1 MQISTEQQNK
11 LATWAEQ
18 RDFILKELLELKKE
32 KQILTKINQET
43 ELLTSD
49 IVLGLNRKLGTVDIS
64 THLDKYTSK
73 WEKEKEVIL
82 REIANLEINKDS
94 FIKDQKEKAFFE
106 IKEELKSLS
115 KEKDI
120 LLNLIKKLNHDKDAL
135 IEKNQILVAE
145 KLSLDQ
151 QNKLAT
157 WAEQRDSILN
167 NISSLT
173 DQQKSLE
180 KENINSVNSLNEKE
194 ERKKIL
200 IGEIKQLEKQEEKRK
215 NLISVELDSLNTQK
229 NELENSVEKQTLL
242 LESFIAKKDLVFKL
256 TQELTSV
263 NESLAGKNKE
273 IEVVA
278 SRLQRSAE
286 KNIFDS
292 NNLFDSLK
300 KDMRGLLD
308 SSVSASESANVILE
322 KLPRWIFELQR
333 PVSLKKENI
342 IRKVKSKK

>member
-18 RDFILKELLELKKE
+18 RDLL
-32 KQILTKINQET
+32 
-43 ELLTSD
+43 
-49 IVLGLNRKLGTVDIS
+49 
-64 THLDKYTSK
+64 
-73 WEKEKEVIL
+73 L
-82 REIANLEINKDS
+82 REISILENKKESLEIANILSADS
-94 FIKDQKEKAFFE
+94 YTDKE
-106 IKEELKSLS
+106 
-115 KEKDI
+115 
-120 LLNLIKKLNHDKDAL
+120 
-135 IEKNQILVAE
+135 
-145 KLSLDQ
+145 
-151 QNKLAT
+151 T
-157 WAEQRDSILN
+157 
-167 NISSLT
+167 
-173 DQQKSLE
+173 
-180 KENINSVNSLNEKE
+180 
-194 ERKKIL
+194 RKTIL

-242 LESFIAKKDLVFKL
+242 LESLIAKKDLVFKL

-300 KDMRGLLD
+300 KDMKGLLD